1 MSAATLVRPAPGTGH
16 GWSLRAVMAAEVADE
31 LRAVVRSP
39 VTLFFSVALPVAF
52 LALFASLFGGQS
64 ADGASVGTLMLATY
78 GTFGVMGTAMIT
90 PGLSLAEDRERGWL
104 RTRTVSATPL
114 PVLVAAKVV
123 ATFPHALAV
132 LVAMTAVVTTVGG
145 AELGPGSWL
154 RLVAVLT
161 LGSLPFALL
170 GVVVGSL
177 CSSAAATA
185 VLQAVLF
192 TTAIA
197 SGLWFP
203 LAMLPGWVAAIA
215 PALLPHHLSRLAL
228 AQVGA
233 PLGASEVLVSAGVV
247 VGATLVL
254 GAVATWAVRR
264 ARA

>member
-1 MSAATLVRPAPGTGH
+1 MSAATPVRPAPRAAS
-16 GWSLRAVMAAEVADE
+16 GWSLRAVLAAEVADE

-39 VTLFFSVALPVAF
+39 ITLFFSLALPVAF
-52 LALFASLFGGQS
+52 LALFASLFGGRT
-64 ADGASVGTLMLATY
+64 ADGTTAGTLMLATY
-78 GTFGVMGTAMIT
+78 GTFGVMGTAMTT

-114 PVLVAAKVV
+114 PVLVAVKVV
-123 ATFPHALAV
+123 ATLPHALAV
-132 LVAMTAVVTTVGG
+132 LVAMTVVVVTVGG
-145 AELGPGSWL
+145 ADLDPGSWL
-154 RLVAVLT
+154 ALTAVLV

-170 GVVVGSL
+170 GVSVGSL

-192 TTAIA
+192 VTAIA

-203 LAMLPGWVAAIA
+203 LSMLPGWMAAA
-215 PALLPHHLSRLAL
+215 SPALLPYHLSRLGL

-233 PLGASEVLVSAGVV
+233 PLGASELLLSAGVV